1 MFCTHCGAPIEGNQ
15 KFCTQCGAPVDLNM
29 TGEYDNP
36 YHVNPD
42 TVGDED
48 LAIIRGKGFWENF
61 KYVITKK
68 FATIEGRASRGEYFK
83 FYSVSAVIFSL
94 IWFVAAISANISM
107 SLYVALSIVCFVFGL
122 VLFIPSF
129 CLNVRRLHD
138 VGRSGAWILVNFVP
152 FGEFYF
158 LYLICS
164 EGQAIMNRYGRKTN
178 YVGLTSEEA
187 ARIGKPAS
195 PTDYDYCSF
204 LCIRGMLRCRSFY
217 LGSGRCIGYSL
228 VIKNRLP
235 LGKRFF
241 YGHCVTAMTVFFVY
255 MLTGLF
261 ASAHR

>member
-94 IWFVAAISANISM
+94 IWVVAAISANISM

-164 EGQAIMNRYGRKTN
+164 EGSAIVNRYGRKTN

-195 PTDYDYCSF
+195 PTDTM
-204 LCIRGMLRCRSFY
+204 I
-217 LGSGRCIGYSL
+217 I
-228 VIKNRLP
+228 V
-235 LGKRFF
+235 
-241 YGHCVTAMTVFFVY
+241 AFFVSVVCSIVAPCIWVAAGA
-255 MLTGLF
+255 LAT
-261 ASAHR
+261 RW